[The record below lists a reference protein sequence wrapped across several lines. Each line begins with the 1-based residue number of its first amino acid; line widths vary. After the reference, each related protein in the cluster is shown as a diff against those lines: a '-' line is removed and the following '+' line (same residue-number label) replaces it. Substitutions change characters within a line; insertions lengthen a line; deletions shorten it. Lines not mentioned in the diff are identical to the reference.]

1 MSKNKKIN
9 LQELTEEE
17 KVKYEIAAELGLLD
31 RVMADGWK
39 SLSAKQT
46 GRIGGLMTSRKRQ
59 EERAEEQQQ

>member
-39 SLSAKQT
+39 SLSAKDT
-46 GRIGGLMTSRKRQ
+46 GRIGGLMTRRKRQ
-59 EERAEEQQQ
+59 EERAEEEQQ